1 MILADKIVALRKK
14 QGWSQEQLADQL
26 GVSRQSVSKWESAQS
41 VPDMNRI
48 LQLSEIFGVTTDYLL
63 KDSMEDPQ
71 TSPASDLTEDPAFSD
86 NGEKLT
92 PVSMET
98 ANAYL
103 TLKEQSALASSFG
116 IMLCI
121 LSPVVLILLAG
132 LTQYPS
138 AIRFPLSETQAGVIG
153 VIVLLAFVAA
163 AVFIFLTFGM
173 KLSRYQFIE
182 KESIDTAYGV
192 LGMVREKME
201 RFDPIYRRNM
211 VLGIMFCI
219 LSVVPMFLCALREDD
234 GLSVV
239 SFGIP
244 LLLVLVAFGV
254 WRITL
259 VSSIRGSFQALMED
273 GGYSRE
279 NKKIARR
286 FGSVYWTIVTA
297 FYLLISFL
305 TGRWDMTWMIWPVTG
320 VLYGAAASVLKQ
332 RSIDISVSGK

>member
-1 MILADKIVALRKK
+1 MILADKIIALRKK
-14 QGWSQEQLADQL
+14 QGWSQEQLADRL

-63 KDSMEDPQ
+63 KDSMENPQ
-71 TSPASDLTEDPAFSD
+71 ASPSSGSPDDPAFSD
-86 NGEKLT
+86 SGETLT

-121 LSPVVLILLAG
+121 LSPVILILLAG
-132 LTQYPS
+132 LTQYPD
-138 AIRFPLSETQAGVIG
+138 ATRFPLSETQAGVIG
-153 VIVLLAFVAA
+153 LIVLLAFVAA
-163 AVFIFLTFGM
+163 AVVIFLTFGM
-173 KLSRYQFIE
+173 KLSKYQFIE

-192 LGMVREKME
+192 SGMVQEKME
-201 RFDPIYRRNM
+201 RFEPVYRRNM
-211 VLGIMFCI
+211 ILGIMLCI
-219 LSVVPMFLCALREDD
+219 LSAIPMFLCTLREDD

-239 SFGIP
+239 SFGVP

-259 VSSIRGSFQALMED
+259 VSSIRGSFQALLEEGD
-273 GGYSRE
+273 YSRE
-279 NKKIARR
+279 NKKVTQR
-286 FGSVYWTIVTA
+286 FGSVYWTIATA
-297 FYLLISFL
+297 LYLLISFL
-305 TGRWDMTWMIWPVTG
+305 TGRWDMTWIVWPVAG
-320 VLYGAAASVLKQ
+320 ILYGAAASVLKQ
-332 RSIDISVSGK
+332 RR